1 MNVAVAVPDLSFL
14 DPGDGRRIAVRLRA
28 ATKGSP
34 TILFLPGYR
43 SDMEGVKATA
53 IDQFCASRGLGC
65 LRMDYSGTGSSAGD
79 FAEGTLARWLDEV
92 VAAIDLGVPEGRIIL
107 VGSSM
112 GGWLALHAAIKRKE
126 RVAGLLGIA
135 AAPDFTDWGYPAEDR
150 AVLLDQG
157 KIERANPYGGD
168 PSVTYRDF
176 WLSGEQM
183 RLLFAPVEILVP
195 VRLVV
200 GEKDGVVPI
209 GVTLKLLEQLRSA
222 DVHLK
227 IIKNSG
233 HNLSE
238 PHELHAILVELHNL
252 VELAQ

>member
-1 MNVAVAVPDLSFL
+1 MLRVS
-14 DPGDGRRIAVRLRA
+14 DPEATIAFFRLIGLEERR
-28 ATKGSP
+28 
-34 TILFLPGYR
+34 R
-43 SDMEGVKATA
+43 SE
-53 IDQFCASRGLGC
+53 
-65 LRMDYSGTGSSAGD
+65 
-79 FAEGTLARWLDEV
+79 
-92 VAAIDLGVPEGRIIL
+92 VPEHRYTLI
-107 VGSSM
+107 
-112 GGWLALHAAIKRKE
+112 
-126 RVAGLLGIA
+126 
-135 AAPDFTDWGYPAEDR
+135 R
-150 AVLLDQG
+150 AVLLEQG
-157 KIERANPYGGD
+157 KLERANPYGGD

-183 RLLFAPVEILVP
+183 RLLFAPVDTLAP